1 LDKEKILDRIFSAKK
16 MRKKE
21 LSTLPFKEKI
31 EILVKLQKMAKGV
44 KRHGSEMKSQVWT
57 I

>member
-1 LDKEKILDRIFSAKK
+1 